1 MMATLRERPLAL
13 QGGFTLIELIIS
25 AVIGLLVLM
34 AVSYAFVGGRHA
46 YVLNSEM
53 MRMQEDARA
62 ALEAIR
68 RDMRMAAFH
77 GCSELAQVEDAS
89 GMPGFSHLKDG
100 FQVQNGSPDTE
111 APSKM
116 ADENPAPALEIYG
129 ARANSAEANV
139 LEEFVPADGGA
150 ITVEGGKLASQLVA
164 AAPGRVLVSDCTGGL
179 VMNFSGASVPDTPG
193 ASGSVKVSGGG
204 GSRHLFVRGAQV
216 FLYPPPRA
224 FFVGKP
230 DDLGTWPEDAGS
242 LRYHDG
248 GIAAAGAGL
257 DDSDV
262 LVRGVEAFRVCV
274 MDETLGVNRLVRWQ
288 DASDAVRQKAT
299 QAQIDL
305 VLISSRDKV
314 LPEAAKYDMKLCG
327 EADPDRAISYTR
339 TDRRFRRLFSASV
352 AIRNK
357 ITDVDKGGESHD
369 SLAD

>member
-1 MMATLRERPLAL
+1 MRERPLAL